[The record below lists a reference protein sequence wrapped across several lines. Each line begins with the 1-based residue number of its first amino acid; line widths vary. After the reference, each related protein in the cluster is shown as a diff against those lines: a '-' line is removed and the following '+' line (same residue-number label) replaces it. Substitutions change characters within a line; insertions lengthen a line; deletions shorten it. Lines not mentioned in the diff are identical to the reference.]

1 MLTQNQ
7 SVRTHQEGLYTF
19 DGFPLR
25 RGEHLGPI
33 TIAYDTWGRLN
44 ETKDNVI
51 LIPPTLTAD
60 TLVHDEEDPEGNGVA
75 WWNNIVG
82 PGRPIDTS
90 RYFVICPNAL
100 GGCFGS
106 TGPSSLNP
114 HTQKPYGMSFP
125 LVTVHDIVKTQ
136 RMLIEHLGIQRLE
149 MVIGG
154 SFGGQQ
160 ALEWAVAYPELVK
173 KVVVVEA
180 AEKMTA
186 LSMAWCEIGRQ
197 VVKLDP
203 LWKNGDYSSEEKPS
217 GGLAIARM
225 LALTTYLSE
234 QMLEE
239 RFGREI
245 TTWNV
250 IPTPSQTSDM
260 GERYEVEN
268 YLFYLGGTFSYN
280 FDPNSY
286 LYLSRAMNLYDVSD
300 GYPSL
305 ETALSRIKSKMLFIG
320 SRSDLLF
327 PAACVRQLAKKV
339 RQCGADTSYW
349 ELDTSLGHDAFLR
362 EKEQM
367 QNALWSFM

>member
-1 MLTQNQ
+1 MSPQDQ
-7 SVRTHQEGLYTF
+7 PVRTHQEGIYTF
-19 DGFPLR
+19 HDLSLR
-25 RGEHLGPI
+25 RGAFLDSI

-44 ETKDNVI
+44 EAKDNAI

-60 TLVHDEEDPEGNGVA
+60 RLVHDEEDPEGNGMA
-75 WWNNIVG
+75 WWNTIVG
-82 PGRPIDTS
+82 PGRPIDTL
-90 RYFVICPNAL
+90 RYFIICPNSL

-114 HTQKPYGMSFP
+114 HTQRPYAMSFP
-125 LVTVHDIVKTQ
+125 LVTVHDIVETQ
-136 RMLIEHLGIQRLE
+136 RRLIEHLGIQCLH

-160 ALEWAVAYPELVK
+160 ALEWAVAYPDLVK

-180 AEKMTA
+180 AETMTA
-186 LSMAWCEIGRQ
+186 LSIAWCEIGRQ
-197 VVKLDP
+197 ALKLDS
-203 LWKNGDYSSEEKPS
+203 LWKNGDYYSTEEKPF

-234 QMLEE
+234 QALEE

-245 TTWNV
+245 TTSIV
-250 IPTPSQTSDM
+250 IPTPSQTPDM
-260 GERYEVEN
+260 GERYKVEN
-268 YLFYLGGTFSYN
+268 YLYHLSRTFSHD

-286 LYLSRAMNLYDVSD
+286 LYLSRAMNLYDASD

-305 ETALSRIKSKMLFIG
+305 ETALSRIKSTMLFIG

-327 PAACVRQLAKKV
+327 PAACVRLLAEKV
-339 RQCGADTSYW
+339 R
-349 ELDTSLGHDAFLR
+349 
-362 EKEQM
+362 
-367 QNALWSFM
+367 